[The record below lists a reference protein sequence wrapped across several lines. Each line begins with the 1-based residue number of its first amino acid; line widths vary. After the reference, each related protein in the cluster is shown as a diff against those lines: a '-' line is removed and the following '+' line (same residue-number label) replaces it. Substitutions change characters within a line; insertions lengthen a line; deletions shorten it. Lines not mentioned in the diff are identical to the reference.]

1 MRKREFS
8 SVKIKL
14 LRRKKILQNIWAS
27 IKVNYLLVEC
37 EIIKKMFN
45 YSMFVLCEVGLCRK
59 LKNPPHHITY
69 HDAIYHVFNS
79 ILYFTFISTKI
90 QQQQKYPTNEKF
102 LFEVLCVIQ
111 FPITQSFTLI
121 KQPTC
126 LNLTTNIIIVKWK
139 QLRLQIKWDH
149 RRLSL
154 LILHTSHTLFLQC
167 ILISF
172 LDGRVLN
179 FIV

>member
-121 KQPTC
+121 KQPNMLEFDYQHNHCKVKTIATSNKMRSPTS
-126 LNLTTNIIIVKWK
+126 LFINSPYITHIISAM
-139 QLRLQIKWDH
+139 H
-149 RRLSL
+149 
-154 LILHTSHTLFLQC
+154 SHFFFGW
-167 ILISF
+167 SEY
-172 LDGRVLN
+172 
-179 FIV
+179 